1 MNEIKVKCNRCLHLI
16 NQDTLIESIQRAAN
30 GVIHIRGECPLC
42 RMWIKFVPY
51 RDSKIIKNL
60 LIAVVNGDIEKLI
73 SQKDLIYDE
82 KERDI
87 I

>member
-1 MNEIKVKCNRCLHLI
+1 
-16 NQDTLIESIQRAAN
+16 
-30 GVIHIRGECPLC
+30 
-42 RMWIKFVPY
+42 MWIKFVPY